1 MFKILINFLVLLLL
15 NSPNTLARDFYKILG
30 IGNASSGKAIK
41 RAFRKLSLKYHPDKC
56 DDCKDKFTDVNAAY
70 DVLGDAKKRQVYDSF
85 NGDEDKYKQKWTQ
98 MQSGGFGGFQRNDET
113 PRAADTKLALRVD
126 LRTLYLGSIFEM
138 RFFRDTLC
146 QRVDECEKSDS
157 GCARAGVRKSTR
169 RLGGIFVQQI
179 EEIDTRCV
187 AEGKKYLDNCKACPD
202 GSTVADEIPVTVDI
216 SPGMRHEQEL
226 IFEEYGDEKIGHIP
240 GNLIIVLKQMP
251 HKHFSRDGDDLKLR
265 IGIDLVDAL
274 VGFERTIQHVDGHD
288 VLISSDEVIDCPYV
302 KIIKNEG
309 MPKES
314 GGFGDL
320 ILTFEIEFP
329 SKKFKKDEKDML
341 RQILQK

>member
-1 MFKILINFLVLLLL
+1 MLKILINFLVVLLL
-15 NSPNTLARDFYKILG
+15 NSPNTVARDFYKILG
-30 IGNASSGKAIK
+30 IGNTSSGKQIK

-56 DDCKDKFTDVNAAY
+56 DECKEEFTDVNAAY
-70 DVLGDAKKRQVYDSF
+70 DVLGNSKKRQVYDSF
-85 NGDEDKYKQKWTQ
+85 NGDEEKFKQRWGQ
-98 MQSGGFGGFQRNDET
+98 MQGGGIFQSNDET

-146 QRVDECEKSDS
+146 QRVDECEKNDS
-157 GCARAGVRKSTR
+157 GCSRAGIRKTTR
-169 RLGGIFVQQI
+169 RLGGIFVQQV
-179 EEIDTRCV
+179 EEVDTRCV
-187 AEGKKYLDNCKACPD
+187 AEGKRYLENCAACPG

-216 SPGMRHEQEL
+216 SPGMRHDQEL
-226 IFEEYGDEKIGHIP
+226 VFEEYGDEKVGHIP
-240 GNLIIVLKQMP
+240 GNLIIVLKQIT
-251 HKHFSRDGDDLKLR
+251 HKNFVRDGDDLKLR

-288 VLISSDEVIDCPYV
+288 VLISSDEVINCPYV
-302 KIIKNEG
+302 KVIKNEG
-309 MPKES
+309 MPKEI

-320 ILTFEIEFP
+320 ILTFEIDFP
-329 SKKFKKDEKDML
+329 SKKFKKDEKQKL